1 MKRLGG
7 PDGNERLTAAV
18 AVVLVVLLA
27 VEGATSLR
35 IGQLLRVHMFVG
47 TLLVPVVVLK
57 LASTGW
63 RFLRYYAGS
72 AAYVLK
78 GAPHP
83 LLRLLA
89 PLLVAMTTVL
99 FGTGIALLVLGPHH
113 RGIVQLHQ
121 LSFIAWLVVAGV
133 HVLAY
138 ARRVPRLLVDE
149 WRRRI
154 PGAVG
159 RYLLLATALAAGVAL
174 ALETSPL
181 DDRWL
186 V

>member
-72 AAYVLK
+72 AAYVIRRAAEK
-78 GAPHP
+78 SGGS
-83 LLRLLA
+83 
-89 PLLVAMTTVL
+89 T
-99 FGTGIALLVLGPHH
+99 
-113 RGIVQLHQ
+113 
-121 LSFIAWLVVAGV
+121 LS
-133 HVLAY
+133 
-138 ARRVPRLLVDE
+138 
-149 WRRRI
+149 
-154 PGAVG
+154 
-159 RYLLLATALAAGVAL
+159 
-174 ALETSPL
+174 
-181 DDRWL
+181 
-186 V
+186 

>member
-18 AVVLVVLLA
+18 AVALVVLLA
-27 VEGATSLR
+27 VEGATVLR

-47 TLLVPVVVLK
+47 MLLVPVVVLK

-63 RFLRYYAGS
+63 RFLRYYAGDL
-72 AAYVLK
+72 AYVAK
-78 GAPHP
+78 GPPHP

-89 PLLVAMTTVL
+89 PLVIAMTTVP
-99 FGTGIALLVLGPHH
+99 FGTGIALLVLGRHH
-113 RGIVQLHQ
+113 RGLVQLHQ
-121 LSFIAWLVVAGV
+121 LSFVGWLIVAGA

-138 ARRVPRLLVDE
+138 ARRVATLVAAE
-149 WRRRI
+149 WRARV
-154 PGAVG
+154 PGIAA
-159 RYLLLATALAAGVAL
+159 RYALIALALAAGVAL